1 MMDIFE
7 RKAIRP
13 MLIAEMAEPFDSM
26 DHIYELKLDGM
37 RCIAYFNSDS
47 VDLRN
52 KRDIRMLPKFPELQ
66 DIYQNIRHKCI
77 LDGELATIVN
87 GVPVFSILQRRS
99 ILNDPFKIELASCN
113 NPATFVAF
121 DIIYFDGE
129 IVADRP
135 LTERKKLL
143 KECFDEESSKVA
155 YNRYIE
161 GHGVQ
166 LFEIAKQQHLEGI
179 VAKKKDSLYWFGKE
193 TRDWVKIKVMKDEDF
208 VLCGYILK
216 PNNMTSFIIGQY
228 DGSELVY
235 KGHITLGA
243 SLRKLNQYKYTV
255 IGHSPFKFTPSG
267 NDKAVWL
274 APDLVCT
281 VEYMP
286 DDSVERRQAV
296 LKGIRDDKMA
306 IECQIGE

>member
-7 RKAIRP
+7 CKGIRP
-13 MLIAEMAEPFDSM
+13 MLIAEMVEPFDSM

-37 RCIAYFNSDS
+37 RCIAYIDGNS

-52 KRDIRMLPKFPELQ
+52 KRDMRLLSKFPELQ
-66 DIYQNIRHKCI
+66 DIYKSINHKCI

-87 GVPVFSILQRRS
+87 GVPVFSVLQRRS
-99 ILNDPFKIELASCN
+99 ILIDPFKIELAQLN

-129 IVADRP
+129 LVVDKP
-135 LTERKKLL
+135 LIERKKLL
-143 KECFDEESSKVA
+143 KECFTEENSRIA
-155 YNRYIE
+155 YSRYIE
-161 GHGVQ
+161 GYGMQ
-166 LFEIAKQQHLEGI
+166 LFQLAKQQHLEGI
-179 VAKKKDSLYWFGKE
+179 VAKKRDSLYWFGKE

-228 DGSELVY
+228 DGDELVY

-243 SLRKLNQYKYTV
+243 SLRKLNQYKYSV
-255 IGHSPFKFTPSG
+255 IEHSPFKYTPSG

-274 APDLVCT
+274 EPDLVCT

-286 DDSVERRQAV
+286 DNSIERRQAV
-296 LKGIRDDKMA
+296 LKGIRNDKMA

>member
-1 MMDIFE
+1 MDIFE
-7 RKAIRP
+7 CKGIRP
-13 MLIAEMAEPFDSM
+13 MLIAEMVEPFDSM

-37 RCIAYFNSDS
+37 RCIAYIDGNS

-52 KRDIRMLPKFPELQ
+52 KRDMRLLSKFPELQ
-66 DIYQNIRHKCI
+66 DIYKSINHKCI

-87 GVPVFSILQRRS
+87 GVPVFSVLQRRS
-99 ILNDPFKIELASCN
+99 ILIDPFKIELAQLN

-129 IVADRP
+129 LVVDKP

-143 KECFDEESSKVA
+143 KECFTEENSRIA
-155 YNRYIE
+155 YSRYIE
-161 GHGVQ
+161 GYGMQ
-166 LFEIAKQQHLEGI
+166 LFQLAKQQHLEGI
-179 VAKKKDSLYWFGKE
+179 VAKKRDSLYWFGKE

-228 DGSELVY
+228 DGDELVY

-243 SLRKLNQYKYTV
+243 SLRKLNQYKYSV
-255 IGHSPFKFTPSG
+255 IEHSPFKYTPSG

-274 APDLVCT
+274 EPDLVCT

-286 DDSVERRQAV
+286 DNSIERRQAV
-296 LKGIRDDKMA
+296 LKGIRNDKMA